1 MAANT
6 TTAKAEVKL
15 QRVSVRKANLVA
27 ALIRRQDVA
36 NAIAILKNTPKK
48 SAPIF
53 LKLLNSAIANAVNNH
68 GMNAEKLFIS
78 KILVNE
84 GPTLKRYQ
92 PRSQGRAYSIFKRT
106 SNFTLEV
113 SER

>member
-1 MAANT
+1 MAVTSSRASN
-6 TTAKAEVKL
+6 KL

-27 ALIRRQDVA
+27 ALIRKTDVSI
-36 NAIAILKNTPKK
+36 AIAVLKNTPKK

-68 GMNAEKLFIS
+68 GMNANKLYVS
-78 KILVNE
+78 LILVNE
-84 GPTLKRYQ
+84 GPTLKRFQ

-106 SNFTLEV
+106 SNLTVEV